1 MLLLTFI
8 AIMRYCSKKG
18 DVMIPTNSE
27 ILDKIYNFCQK
38 YKMSQT
44 MFGLKAK
51 KDPCLVSR
59 IKNGQDI
66 RESGK
71 RRILDFMYNYE
82 AEEKSE

>member
-1 MLLLTFI
+1 
-8 AIMRYCSKKG
+8 
-18 DVMIPTNSE
+18 MIPTNDE
-27 ILDKIYNFCQK
+27 ILQEIHDFCQK

-59 IKNGQDI
+59 IKKGQDI

-71 RRILDFMYNYE
+71 QKILDFMRDY
-82 AEEKSE
+82 AGREKNE